1 MPLAFGASQSLR
13 LPLKPE
19 EGDRIDRLAA
29 YLDDEERV
37 IGALLD
43 PSQLAPLGPGR
54 YRYTVTRLQ
63 VFQLQIQP
71 VVELEARRQPGRIE
85 LEALHCEL
93 EGLGLVNDF
102 QLRLHSWLEAA
113 DTGLGGEARLE
124 VEVSQPPLLK
134 LIPPKVLEATGQSV
148 LSGILLGIKT
158 RVGQQLVGDFR
169 RWCAGH

>member
-1 MPLAFGASQSLR
+1 MPLAFEASQSLQ
-13 LPLKPE
+13 LPLDPAH
-19 EGDRIDRLAA
+19 GDRTDRLAA

-43 PSQLAPLGPGR
+43 PRQLEPLGPGR

-63 VFQLQIQP
+63 VFQLHIQP
-71 VVELEARRQPGRIE
+71 VVELEAQRQHGRIE
-85 LEALHCEL
+85 LQALHCEL
-93 EGLGLVNDF
+93 EGLGLVDDF
-102 QLRLHSWLEAA
+102 ELRLHSWLEAGEN
-113 DTGLGGEARLE
+113 GLEGEATLG

-134 LIPPKVLEATGQSV
+134 LIPPRVLEGTGHSV

-169 RWCAGH
+169 RWCQEH